1 MNNIVLNVDIADERW
16 NKTLDNVHEIMENTK
31 ETVFMMMPNIIDL
44 DILDTEKI
52 LSVNI
57 RLSNDEEVHRLN
69 KDFRGMDKPT
79 NVLSFANIDFVDFE
93 VDNSPF
99 TDIELGDIIIAYE
112 TMVRE
117 TEELNISF
125 DAHFYHLL
133 VHGLLHLLG
142 FDHVEDEDAEF
153 MESTEVLILNKLGV
167 DNPYLEEN

>member
-16 NKTLDNVHEIMENTK
+16 NKTLDNVHEIMDNTK
-31 ETVFMMMPNIIDL
+31 ETVFMMMPSIIDL

-99 TDIELGDIIIAYE
+99 TDIELGDIIVAYE

-125 DAHFYHLL
+125 EAHFYHLL